1 MTSTRSA
8 SARPPARTP
17 ESSASSGRLGRTGV
31 GLLNGFAAYGLWGLL
46 PLYFAVLGAA
56 GAVEIVANR
65 VAWSVLFCVV
75 LLTVMRGWTALGRA
89 LTDRRVLGTLAIAAV
104 LIAINWLA
112 FAYAITTH
120 QAIEGSLGYF
130 INPLV
135 SVVVGVLVL
144 HEKLRR
150 TQWVAVGIGALA
162 VVVLAIAYGKLP
174 WIALVLAFS
183 FGFYGL
189 VKNQV
194 GGRVDALTSLTVE
207 TVVLLPLS
215 LAVMLWL
222 TLTGQATL
230 TAYGPG
236 HFWLM
241 VASGVITAL
250 PLLFFGGAA
259 RRLPLSTV
267 GLLQYLAPVL
277 QFIFA
282 ILVLK
287 EHMPPERWIGF
298 SLVWV
303 ALLVLIVDAV
313 RQIRRRRRPATTT
326 GPADVQPASS

>member
-8 SARPPARTP
+8 PSPSTCRTGATLDSP
-17 ESSASSGRLGRTGV
+17 GRFGPTGV
-31 GLLNGFAAYGLWGLL
+31 GLLNGVGAYGLWGLL
-46 PLYFAVLGAA
+46 PLYFALLGAA
-56 GAVEIVANR
+56 GPVEIVANR
-65 VAWSVLFCVV
+65 VLWSLLFCAL
-75 LLTVMRGWTALGRA
+75 LLTVMRGWSALGRA
-89 LTDRRVLGTLAIAAV
+89 LKNRRVVGTLAVAALLIAA
-104 LIAINWLA
+104 NWLA

-135 SVVVGVLVL
+135 SVILGVLVL
-144 HEKLRR
+144 HESLRR
-150 TQWVAVGIGALA
+150 TQWVAVGIGVLA
-162 VVVLAIAYGKLP
+162 VVVLAVGYGKLP

-189 VKNQV
+189 VKNRI
-194 GGRVDALTSLTVE
+194 GGRVDSLTSLTVE
-207 TVVLLPLS
+207 TVVLLPLG
-215 LAVMLWL
+215 LAVMVWL
-222 TLTGQATL
+222 ALAGQATL
-230 TAYGPG
+230 TSDGPT

-250 PLLFFGGAA
+250 PLLLFGGAA

-282 ILVLK
+282 VSVLG
-287 EHMPPERWIGF
+287 EHMPTERWIGF
-298 SLVWV
+298 ALVWV

-313 RQIRRRRRPATTT
+313 LQTRRRRQAARVA
-326 GPADVQPASS
+326 A